1 MVVARCLQVVP
12 CVSYLLQH
20 GCTLHMRRNLH
31 THAVTRGE
39 EGQAK
44 RLMVLESGTW
54 ARVED
59 IPLDIGPRYF
69 SLGSLDLA
77 NHQVLDVLRPGD
89 RWGVGRMLLE

>member
-1 MVVARCLQVVP
+1 M
-12 CVSYLLQH
+12 
-20 GCTLHMRRNLH
+20 
-31 THAVTRGE
+31 TRGE

-69 SLGSLDLA
+69 SLGGLDRA
-77 NHQVLDVLRPGD
+77 NHQVLDALRPGD
-89 RWGVGRMLLE
+89 R